1 MWLQGTTLQQTFK
14 QSKPLTSGRGG
25 CHYVKLTYIY
35 PDGSFD
41 ISDMDHYYASEKD
54 ANEALDFF
62 NNNQSIPDGVKK
74 IVQTVEHKYLAIYI

>member
-1 MWLQGTTLQQTFK
+1 MKDLQELIPIKENKIKVFK
-14 QSKPLTSGRGG
+14 IY
-25 CHYVKLTYIY
+25 YVKLTYIY

-54 ANEALDFF
+54 ANEALEFF